1 MCGWRNGNVRKQL
14 LEPRNESRKEMWKG
28 KRSMRNRVVVT
39 GMGAI
44 TPIGNSVDEFWN
56 GLKEKKVGIGPISV
70 FDTTDYKVKLAAE
83 VKGFEGKNYMDPKT
97 AKRMERFSQ
106 FAVAASKEAL
116 EDAGINMEKEEPYRV
131 GVCIGS
137 GIGSLQSIERE
148 YKKLLDKGPNRVNPL
163 LVPLMIGNM
172 AAGNVAIQFGLKGK
186 CFNVVTACATGT
198 HSIGEAF
205 RSIQYGEAD
214 VMVAGG
220 TEASITPLSIAG
232 FAALT
237 ALSTSED
244 PLRASIP
251 FDRERNGFV
260 MGEGAGVVVFESLEH
275 AKARG
280 AKIYGELVG
289 YGATCDAYH
298 ITSPAENGSGAA
310 KAMEVAIED
319 AGIKPEE
326 IDYVN
331 AHGTGTHHN
340 DLFETKA
347 IKLALGQHAYEV
359 SINSTKSMVGHL
371 LGAAGGVEFITCVK
385 SIEEGFVHATV
396 GLETEDE
403 DCDLNYT
410 KGEGV
415 HREIQYA
422 ISNSLG
428 FGGHNASLV
437 VKKFEE

>member
-116 EDAGINMEKEEPYRV
+116 EDDGINMEKEEPYRV

-260 MGEGAGVVVFESLEH
+260 MGEGAGVVVLESLEH

-347 IKLALGQHAYEV
+347 IKLELGQHAYEV

>member
-186 CFNVVTACATGT
+186 CFNV
-198 HSIGEAF
+198 
-205 RSIQYGEAD
+205 
-214 VMVAGG
+214 M
-220 TEASITPLSIAG
+220 EASVPPATM
-232 FAALT
+232 
-237 ALSTSED
+237 TS
-244 PLRASIP
+244 ASPYWI
-251 FDRERNGFV
+251 ER
-260 MGEGAGVVVFESLEH
+260 
-275 AKARG
+275 KA
-280 AKIYGELVG
+280 
-289 YGATCDAYH
+289 
-298 ITSPAENGSGAA
+298 SP
-310 KAMEVAIED
+310 IE
-319 AGIKPEE
+319 
-326 IDYVN
+326 
-331 AHGTGTHHN
+331 
-340 DLFETKA
+340 
-347 IKLALGQHAYEV
+347 
-359 SINSTKSMVGHL
+359 
-371 LGAAGGVEFITCVK
+371 
-385 SIEEGFVHATV
+385 
-396 GLETEDE
+396 
-403 DCDLNYT
+403 
-410 KGEGV
+410 
-415 HREIQYA
+415 
-422 ISNSLG
+422 
-428 FGGHNASLV
+428 
-437 VKKFEE
+437 